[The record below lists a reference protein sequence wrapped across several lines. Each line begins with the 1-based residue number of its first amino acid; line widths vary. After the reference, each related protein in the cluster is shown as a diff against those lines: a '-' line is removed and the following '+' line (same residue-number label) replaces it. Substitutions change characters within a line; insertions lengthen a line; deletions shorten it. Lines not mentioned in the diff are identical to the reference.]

1 MCNCGNKKCKVA
13 ALSAKTEGLKAAAEA
28 NPSGAHSWK
37 PTRPEYN
44 LRQHQGRL
52 DEAKREC
59 QTRQAMIA
67 LGQTCP
73 LCARPVAPYGA
84 EWSAD
89 TCQIGDTLHWRGHWT
104 GEHDREQNRS
114 ECLRLAW
121 ARLTSPQPTSP
132 PPQ

>member
-13 ALSAKTEGLKAAAEA
+13 ALSEKTQGLKAAAEA
-28 NPSGAHSWK
+28 NRGLWK
-37 PTRPEYN
+37 RSREESAFIRHQDR
-44 LRQHQGRL
+44 LCDAEQECRQ
-52 DEAKREC
+52 
-59 QTRQAMIA
+59 RQALIA
-67 LGQTCP
+67 LGPTCP

-114 ECLRLAW
+114 ECLRLTW
-121 ARLTSPQPTSP
+121 ARLTSQP